1 MERWE
6 RRERKQRSKR
16 KQMPK
21 HGRSIFTLVRIQV
34 DKKKEERE

>member
-1 MERWE
+1 VERWE

-21 HGRSIFTLVRIQV
+21 HGRSILILVRILV
-34 DKKKEERE
+34 EKKENRK